1 MASPTILPLL
11 SLDDGL
17 SAFSNFVEGLRTAP
31 ATSAG
36 PGADTDARLLAAE
49 TRIAVLE
56 SQLLDVQNKCKEL
69 LQQQAVQELTMK
81 QAQQA
86 HGSQLMD
93 TVLKKCEET
102 VKWTDKLTTER
113 CEAVTHHVL
122 AMVNDRLA
130 EVDVLGLATAQ
141 DAADAARLAG
151 QTEARLAE
159 HVAEGGELLTGEA
172 LAALTASLAVQP
184 AAPKRPADDTVSADK
199 GLAAAVVEVSH
210 MLAGKVEHAAAQVE
224 SAAESAADAVAD
236 QAEAA
241 ADKVEVVAHA
251 VAVTVEDVVEAA
263 VDQIEAVVD
272 KIEDVVEAVVDK
284 IEDVVEAAVDKIEDA
299 VETLANAVEQRLE
312 FTHDLD
318 AESAEPTQAAEPEP
332 EKAEQPAEPE
342 QPEKPAEPEQ
352 PEQPAEPEQ
361 PEQPAE
367 PAESEPAEPEKPE
380 QPEQPAEPAESE
392 PAKPEQP
399 EQIV

>member
-151 QTEARLAE
+151 QTEARLVEARLAE

-172 LAALTASLAVQP
+172 LAALTASLAAHP
-184 AAPKRPADDTVSADK
+184 AVPKRPADDTVSADK
-199 GLAAAVVEVSH
+199 GLAAAVVEASH
-210 MLAGKVEHAAAQVE
+210 MLAGKVEHAASQAAD
-224 SAAESAADAVAD
+224 AAESAADAVAD

-241 ADKVEVVAHA
+241 VDKVEVVAHA

-272 KIEDVVEAVVDK
+272 KIEDA
-284 IEDVVEAAVDKIEDA
+284 VEAAVDKIEDA
-299 VETLANAVEQRLE
+299 VETLVNAVEQRLE

-318 AESAEPTQAAEPEP
+318 A
-332 EKAEQPAEPE
+332 QPAE
-342 QPEKPAEPEQ
+342 
-352 PEQPAEPEQ
+352 
-361 PEQPAE
+361 PAE
-367 PAESEPAEPEKPE
+367 PAESEPAEPEKPAE
-380 QPEQPAEPAESE
+380 SEPAEPAEPAESEPPTETTEPAEPAESE
-392 PAKPEQP
+392 PAESEPAESEKPEQL
-399 EQIV
+399 EQTV